1 MVKSENRD
9 RDGEMKSLNWW
20 EKQFLVGR
28 LLHEASCPGMGAGTG
43 GRGEIANPQ
52 CSEKCICIHYVRGHF
67 CLVINILTC
76 HVYVVNIQSRPQCVC
91 PDMLPW
97 FQTAQQMTAV

>member
-43 GRGEIANPQ
+43 GRGEI
-52 CSEKCICIHYVRGHF
+52 IHNVLRSVSAF
-67 CLVINILTC
+67 ITLEVI
-76 HVYVVNIQSRPQCVC
+76 
-91 PDMLPW
+91 
-97 FQTAQQMTAV
+97 FA